1 MAFSYLLR
9 CGYYNPIGFFSLHF
23 GVEEESMPNNQCQKK
38 NYRFF
43 NFFPATAQRE
53 QSSGYNSC
61 LKLNLMP
68 HAEIERQIEAPLHNN
83 L

>member
-1 MAFSYLLR
+1 ML
-9 CGYYNPIGFFSLHF
+9 
-23 GVEEESMPNNQCQKK
+23 KK

>member
-1 MAFSYLLR
+1 
-9 CGYYNPIGFFSLHF
+9 
-23 GVEEESMPNNQCQKK
+23 MPNNQCQKKK

>member
-9 CGYYNPIGFFSLHF
+9 CGYYNPIGFFPYTLAWRR
-23 GVEEESMPNNQCQKK
+23 NRCLIINAKKK